1 MKKKQD
7 MLHRLSEIQTVVKQ
21 ESSYVM
27 SINFKGWW
35 RIDEHTKTSSGLYLS
50 SDNDN
55 RIVSKTKYEVVWK
68 GEMPSGVL
76 AYELN
81 KEFRIYFRDLNPTA
95 LPLYMWLNGQRL
107 FFTATNK
114 TATYVDAVLDSP
126 LIINS
131 AYTIKFKVGW

>member
-1 MKKKQD
+1 MRKKQEI
-7 MLHRLSEIQTVVKQ
+7 LHKLSEISIVVKN
-21 ESSYVM
+21 EKSYIT
-27 SINFKGWW
+27 SINFKGWLKLG
-35 RIDEHTKTSSGLYLS
+35 ENTKHNGTFYLS
-50 SDNDN
+50 SDNDD

-68 GEMPSGVL
+68 GEMPSGIL

-81 KEFRIYFRDLNPTA
+81 KEFRIYFRDLNPTS

-114 TATYVDAVLDSP
+114 TATYVDAVLDFP

>member
-21 ESSYVM
+21 ESSYIT

-35 RIDEHTKTSSGLYLS
+35 RIDEHTKTSSGLYLF

-114 TATYVDAVLDSP
+114 TVTYVDAVLDSP

>member
-1 MKKKQD
+1 

-21 ESSYVM
+21 ESSYIT

-107 FFTATNK
+107 FFYCYKQNSNLCRCCVGLSSYNQFCLHNK
-114 TATYVDAVLDSP
+114 V
-126 LIINS
+126 
-131 AYTIKFKVGW
+131 